1 MRKRLLI
8 VIAAFVLLGCLLS
21 LSFVNNHG
29 TDNQQIEDMEPI
41 GTVQPD
47 IGQADIE
54 KVDIQVQKDISS
66 TDDSEKASSDRTEPE
81 EKNHFDYA
89 EVEDYAGY
97 AVQIIN
103 DNVPYFDEEDKKCR
117 ESFENYSDLDDL
129 GRCGEAYACVG
140 VDIMPTEER
149 GSIGMIK
156 PSGWHTVKYDFVDG
170 KYLFNRC
177 HLIGYQIAGEN
188 ALETNLITGTRYLN
202 VIGMLPYE
210 NLVVDYVKNSN
221 NHVLYRVTPY
231 FHGENLVASGVLME
245 AWSLEDDGTGLCFCV
260 FAYNV
265 QPGVVIDYLTGES
278 ALDEDA
284 ALNPDADDTEPLDRS
299 VEEIEESV
307 SENKETDATYI
318 GNKNSHRFHYPDC
331 QGVRD
336 MKESNKVFFYGDRT
350 EAIEAG
356 YVPCGTCKP

>member
-21 LSFVNNHG
+21 LSFVNHHG
-29 TDNQQIEDMEPI
+29 TDNQQIED
-41 GTVQPD
+41 V
-47 IGQADIE
+47 
-54 KVDIQVQKDISS
+54 
-66 TDDSEKASSDRTEPE
+66 EPE
-81 EKNHFDYA
+81 EKKHFDYA
-89 EVEDYAGY
+89 EVEDFAGY

-156 PSGWHTVKYDFVDG
+156 PSGWHTVKYDFVDE

-221 NHVLYRVTPY
+221 NHVLYRVMFY
-231 FHGENLVASGVLME
+231 
-245 AWSLEDDGTGLCFCV
+245 
-260 FAYNV
+260 
-265 QPGVVIDYLTGES
+265 
-278 ALDEDA
+278 
-284 ALNPDADDTEPLDRS
+284 
-299 VEEIEESV
+299 IE
-307 SENKETDATYI
+307 
-318 GNKNSHRFHYPDC
+318 
-331 QGVRD
+331 
-336 MKESNKVFFYGDRT
+336 
-350 EAIEAG
+350 
-356 YVPCGTCKP
+356 